1 MDCPVCLEDEIDEV
15 KMHYTECLHH
25 ICDDC
30 YYKLLSNSCPICR
43 REITLSFNNNTKY
56 NTTDDMFFENEPFV
70 INKKRY
76 EKKRE
81 KKRKKKE
88 FLEKNLVQLQQVPTT
103 IVNSYL
109 LHIPN
114 KKKRLYNKLNRYIVF
129 F

>member
-1 MDCPVCLEDEIDEV
+1 MDCPVCLDDEIDET
-15 KMHYTECLHH
+15 KIHYTECLHH

-43 REITLSFNNNTKY
+43 QEIALSFNNNT
-56 NTTDDMFFENEPFV
+56 NTDDMFFDNKPFV
-70 INKKRY
+70 INKKRH
-76 EKKRE
+76 ENKRE

-88 FLEKNLVQLQQVPTT
+88 FIEKILVQPQQVPTT

-114 KKKRLYNKLNRYIVF
+114 KKKRFYNKLNRYIVF